1 MFVCII
7 RKGSEVITMRITSDG
22 DQYSLHNGTTFD
34 TLWSLLLY
42 YAENTGL
49 LKLTN
54 GESVELKQPLY
65 CQNSIKER

>member
-7 RKGSEVITMRITSDG
+7 RKGSEVITMRIASDG
-22 DQYSLHNGTTFD
+22 DHYSLHNGTMFD

-42 YAENTGL
+42 YAENAGL

-65 CQNSIKER
+65 CQGSIKER